1 MRGRCPSMAARG
13 VTRRSFLKGS
23 AAAGI
28 AAAAVTL
35 LPGCTNPASSSKA
48 TPDPTI
54 IPEEDGVDALET
66 YEYKDL
72 ELTPGDTFELPL
84 GNILLPSEG
93 NWIPAMTAGAAAMPM
108 VKASVLSLASGTL
121 IEVVPQPL
129 TVTPTNVIY
138 DVRCSNDAF
147 AWVELDMISRAWSLY
162 GARFSAGSLM
172 GTTSLLAQGD
182 KDWDPPA
189 FCCAGQR
196 VLWQVQP
203 SLAGNKTSEH
213 SFCYLWDVGR
223 SDAQAVVES
232 PGRFATGPVSS
243 GTTVTLTP
251 RVRADEG
258 VYYGITCYS
267 LSDNLETIIDQ
278 LVMPESV
285 RPMAASRVGNRFIVS
300 VEASYESGGLLGQ
313 MGTFIT
319 GDDGKITC
327 FWREPADGACGRGSL
342 FIIKSRASYFT
353 LNVRTRTY
361 GFLSAIDRSVD
372 YGEFPARVGEIGDS
386 FVTYATVKDEKTGYP
401 SKVIVRTFVPQ
412 TGDQAS

>member
-1 MRGRCPSMAARG
+1 MAARDI
-13 VTRRSFLKGS
+13 TRRSFLKGGV
-23 AAAGI
+23 AAGV

-35 LPGCTNPASSSKA
+35 LPGCTNPASSSSA

-54 IPEEDGVDALET
+54 IPEGDGIDALET
-66 YEYKDL
+66 YEYHDL
-72 ELTPGDTFELPL
+72 ELAPKDTFELPL
-84 GNILLPSEG
+84 GNVLLPSEG
-93 NWIPAMTAGAAAMPM
+93 NWIPVMTAGAAAMPM

-121 IEVVPQPL
+121 MEVVPQPL
-129 TVTPTNVIY
+129 TVSPTNVIY

-147 AWVELDMISRAWSLY
+147 AWVELDMITRAWSLY
-162 GARFSAGSLM
+162 GARFSAGALM

-203 SLAGNKTSEH
+203 ALAGGKTAEH
-213 SFCYLWDVGR
+213 SFCYLWNVGR

-232 PGRFATGPVSS
+232 PGRFATGPTPS

-258 VYYGITCYS
+258 VYYGVTCYS
-267 LSDNLETIIDQ
+267 LSDDLGTIIDQ

-285 RPMAASRVGNRFIVS
+285 RPMAASRVGDRFVVS
-300 VEASYESGGLLGQ
+300 VEASYDSGGLLGG

-319 GDDGKITC
+319 SDDGKIVC
-327 FWREPADGACGRGSL
+327 FWREPAEGACGSGSL

-353 LNVRTRTY
+353 LDVGARTY
-361 GFLSAIDRSVD
+361 GFLPAIDRSVD
-372 YGEFPARVGEIGDS
+372 YGEFPARAGEFGDS

-401 SKVIVRTFVPQ
+401 SKVVVRTFVLQ
-412 TGDQAS
+412 TGNQSP